1 LFTSPFGFVV
11 SLDST
16 RLYPS
21 IIPLCQ
27 GCVNRVFRL
36 LGFNQVGIRV
46 RWGCAV
52 GGLLVKTGFMFGGFV
67 HSRNSKHLFLFLLSL
82 YCVKASPTLFTRL
95 GVLFTNVH
103 SLRNKVFTCG
113 FNRLREFNGSCSLVN
128 KSMTPKKRV
137 FLPYCQ
143 TVSNLTM

>member
-1 LFTSPFGFVV
+1 MS
-11 SLDST
+11 
-16 RLYPS
+16 R
-21 IIPLCQ
+21 LCQ
-27 GCVNRVFRL
+27 PPQGFR
-36 LGFNQVGIRV
+36 FNQVGIRV

-52 GGLLVKTGFMFGGFV
+52 CGLLVKTGFIFGGFILSDSIWFVLLV

-95 GVLFTNVH
+95 GDFVHFVH
-103 SLRNKVFTCG
+103 SLRNKVFTCE

-137 FLPYCQ
+137 FLSYCQ